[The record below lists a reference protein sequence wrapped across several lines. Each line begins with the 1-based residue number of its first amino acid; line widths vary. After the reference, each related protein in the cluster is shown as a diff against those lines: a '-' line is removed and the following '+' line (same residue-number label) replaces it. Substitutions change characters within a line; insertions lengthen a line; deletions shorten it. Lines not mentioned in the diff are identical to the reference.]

1 MVDSVE
7 LLRLNGYS
15 LRNTRYTVM
24 KEVLLQCLDAHL
36 ARQYTA
42 CKEGNDREVEY
53 NAKMV
58 RYYEDELAL
67 LK

>member
-1 MVDSVE
+1 
-7 LLRLNGYS
+7 
-15 LRNTRYTVM
+15 M
-24 KEVLLQCLDAHL
+24 KEVMLQCLDVHL

-42 CKEGNDREVEY
+42 CKEGNDQEVEY
-53 NAKMV
+53 NAKMI